1 MGSNGRD
8 IHKMGMKLDAGA
20 MDIGWKEYERILFKK
35 SGNFL
40 ENNPYIADGI
50 NGMALAMV
58 MMTGDF
64 GQGNDESLSSAERAK
79 QAERRNREPY
89 AETERLQAGELEGV
103 ELEEVHAG
111 DTGGTAK
118 VEAPD
123 KPSIRMGEG
132 GTGSIGEGI
141 ESGSKANPTFAT
153 EDKLISHFEKHG
165 GEFKGM
171 FNTADE
177 YLQGAQDVMKNGY
190 KVEYIYKGET
200 RIGYVQFM
208 GNNSKGNAK
217 FAFVGT
223 NNDGCITTFHTES
236 GKTFWKML
244 NGENIPIINPK

>member
-1 MGSNGRD
+1 MYVD
-8 IHKMGMKLDAGA
+8 YAI
-20 MDIGWKEYERILFKK
+20 KEKEVGVDTVANLLALGLNEFGIYASVKK
-35 SGNFL
+35 YNSVSVDVGKVT
-40 ENNPYIADGI
+40 D
-50 NGMALAMV
+50 
-58 MMTGDF
+58 
-64 GQGNDESLSSAERAK
+64 
-79 QAERRNREPY
+79 
-89 AETERLQAGELEGV
+89 GV
-103 ELEEVHAG
+103 E
-111 DTGGTAK
+111 GGNK
-118 VEAPD
+118 VAD
-123 KPSIRMGEG
+123 KVS
-132 GTGSIGEGI
+132 

-171 FNTADE
+171 FNTTDE

-217 FAFVGT
+217 VAFVGT